1 MKQQDFLNRILGPW
15 SSHPHWLK
23 LRLRTIVGFLLALLA
38 ALIAVLMRVAWEA
51 EGRAL
56 LLQNAGLL
64 LRAVA
69 LATAA
74 VAAALATIG
83 LLARIAT
90 VQVISRRRGRDFD
103 TGVDLWVLLLIVGIG
118 LILPIWLA
126 DHPALSPLMQRL
138 IGMLAFVPVI
148 GLLWL
153 VRWQEAETGN
163 VPRPGWRELCSGIA
177 GLASLAAF
185 LLWGLHD
192 VARLQGLDTLRRRIE
207 PLLPARLRGTELMLV
222 PWILAV
228 LTVLLLLL
236 WRSLRQAQL
245 AAAALDAAGEAAAAG
260 TTASAATAA
269 TGQTAALPQT
279 APHNWWRRAWNWFTS
294 RGRISAAPDPA
305 TLPPDWVDTVLQQTA
320 LKTLEPLRRESIL
333 PAEAAPL
340 AVANADNELFL
351 SLFPQDQAP
360 TVDQVAAVKAFDR
373 LFDEALQAVGAAGA
387 GLEAIASADL
397 LLAGARG
404 AGRTSTLIACAV
416 HAAFVR
422 GQFVVLLVADAQREV
437 LAVQQVQKFLVG
449 LRLHYYLHCCSLQDA
464 GLESWLHGTQPLPH
478 IVVAHPE
485 SLERC
490 WFSHQTN
497 RHAEH
502 VRVVQ
507 LPEVLLIDDLAG
519 FTDQQAF
526 HLPFLVDKQRLLLEA
541 EGRLLQTVVGVD
553 ELSAAGR
560 ELVLE
565 RITGRRGL
573 DADRHLLV
581 LRPRRPANVWLVSLE
596 DADPPQ
602 AAYRLASACLLLN
615 RSVAVFCPGLDQ
627 TQQQRRRETLERQ
640 VGIQPGRL
648 AVLASPEQAAPG
660 ALPRELEAAIFPSD
674 VSRDQ
679 ILALRMQ
686 HGGTGTVVFRIQQ
699 TGQVPRDPTQPRLPV
714 LTSRHAQR
722 VAAAHFAGALT
733 FLRPLQPVPFSAV
746 QRFGLRLA
754 SLPTL
759 QAVETAVISLLE
771 LDCLPRHPSAAT
783 AADSQPATSHHAAGP
798 VSSGQPGS
806 DAEHAEGLLLLPLP
820 LQRGLFHEIWES
832 RGMGLQL
839 RLDPQRLRLLVCL
852 EETADQRRLARWLEE
867 GAELPSAAMSDLAH
881 ARRLRLLLRHRTLVA
896 AAVRGTIHGHRAA
909 IDAEACIGDGSDR
922 DLPIERL
929 SWTVPQTAWGDF
941 LGGVDDG
948 FRWAHLP
955 AAASG
960 DGGPLL
966 VNVELAGLASRQGE
980 VTQQAVHYYQFT
992 AAADVL
998 LWKPRSSDPNRLAE
1012 ATGRTL
1018 AGTWNTVVKP
1028 PAAVATPETAPDT
1041 QHQLLPELSAAV
1053 ENALRILAP
1062 GIENF
1067 VRVVAF
1073 RLPEQQQPSADAVV
1087 WLLQPET
1094 GGATAGRLVR
1104 TILRHRETRYAF
1116 LRLIRSALLQFREF
1130 QSASSLPL
1138 LVASGWN
1145 VEAGL
1150 TVDQLQPAIELLPA
1164 TAEVTD

>member
-1 MKQQDFLNRILGPW
+1 MKQQDFLTRILGLW

-23 LRLRTIVGFLLALLA
+23 LRLRTIVGFLLALMSGLTA
-38 ALIAVLMRVAWEA
+38 ILMRVAWEA
-51 EGRAL
+51 EGRTL
-56 LLQNAGLL
+56 LLQNARSLL
-64 LRAVA
+64 QAGA
-69 LATAA
+69 LTTAA
-74 VAAALATIG
+74 IAAALATIG

-103 TGVDLWVLLLIVGIG
+103 SGVDLWVLLLILGIG

-126 DHPALSPLMQRL
+126 DHPALSPLLRRL
-138 IGMLAFVPVI
+138 ISLLAFVPVV

-153 VRWQEAETGN
+153 VRWQESETGH
-163 VPRPGWRELCSGIA
+163 VPQPGWRELCSGIA

-185 LLWGLHD
+185 VVWGLHD
-192 VARLQGLDTLRRRIE
+192 IARLRGLDTLRQRLE

-222 PWILAV
+222 PWFLAV

-245 AAAALDAAGEAAAAG
+245 AAAALDAAGKSTASKPVTLAPATTPGAPQTPPQNWWCRARNWLTSGSQQSAAA
-260 TTASAATAA
+260 
-269 TGQTAALPQT
+269 
-279 APHNWWRRAWNWFTS
+279 
-294 RGRISAAPDPA
+294 DPA
-305 TLPPDWVDTVLQQTA
+305 SLPPDWVNTVLQHTKLA
-320 LKTLEPLRRESIL
+320 TVELLRKESIL
-333 PAEAAPL
+333 PTEAAPL
-340 AVANADNELFL
+340 ASAGPDNELYL
-351 SLFPQDQAP
+351 TLFPPDQTP
-360 TVDQVAAVKAFDR
+360 TVDQVAAVRAFDR
-373 LFDEALQAVGAAGA
+373 LCNESLQAAAAAGA
-387 GLEAIASADL
+387 RLEAVASADL

-464 GLESWLHGTQPLPH
+464 GLESWLHGSQPLPH

-485 SLERC
+485 SFERC

-502 VRVVQ
+502 VRVVR
-507 LPEVLLIDDLAG
+507 LPEVLLIDDLAA

-541 EGRLLQTVVGVD
+541 EGQLLQTVVGVD

-573 DADRHLLV
+573 DADRHLLT
-581 LRPRRPANVWLVSLE
+581 LRPRRPADVWLISLE
-596 DADPPQ
+596 DPDPPR
-602 AAYRLASACLLLN
+602 AAQQLALACLQLN
-615 RSVAVFCPGLDQ
+615 RTVAVFCPGLDQ
-627 TQQQRRRETLERQ
+627 TQQQRRRETLEREAG
-640 VGIQPGRL
+640 VPPGHL
-648 AVLASPEQAAPG
+648 AVLASPEQAASG
-660 ALPRELEAAIFPSD
+660 ALPPELDAAIFPSD
-674 VSRDQ
+674 VSRNQ
-679 ILALRMQ
+679 TLALRMQ
-686 HGGTGTVVFRIQQ
+686 HGGPGTVVFRILQ
-699 TGQVPRDPTQPRLPV
+699 TGHVPRDPRQPGLPV

-722 VAAAHFAGALT
+722 VAAAHFAGSLA

-754 SLPTL
+754 SLPSL
-759 QAVETAVISLLE
+759 QSTETAVISLLE
-771 LDCLPRHPSAAT
+771 LDCLP
-783 AADSQPATSHHAAGP
+783 SQPGTATTGNAALPADITALGTATP
-798 VSSGQPGS
+798 EAPGT

-820 LQRGLFHEIWES
+820 VKRGLFHEIWEC

-839 RLDPQRLRLLVCL
+839 RFDPQRLRLLVCL
-852 EETADQRRLARWLEE
+852 EETADQRRLARWLED
-867 GAELPSAAMSDLAH
+867 GAALPSAAITDLAH
-881 ARRLRLLLRHRTLVA
+881 ARRLRLLLRHRTITA
-896 AAVRGTIHGHRAA
+896 ATVRSLNHGPMAL

-929 SWTVPQTAWGDF
+929 SWTVEATAWSDF

-955 AAASG
+955 SAAAQAG
-960 DGGPLL
+960 QPLL
-966 VNVELAGLASRQGE
+966 VHVDLAGLASSQGE
-980 VTQQAVHYYQFT
+980 LTQQALHNYQFS

-998 LWKPRSSDPNRLAE
+998 LWKPAAVDPNQLAV
-1012 ATGRTL
+1012 ATGTAL
-1018 AGTWNTVVKP
+1018 AGTWTTAVQS
-1028 PAAVATPETAPDT
+1028 PAAATGTAPDAT
-1041 QHQLLPELSAAV
+1041 DNAGQHQLLPELSAAV
-1053 ENALRILAP
+1053 EAALRILAP

-1067 VRVVAF
+1067 LRIAAF
-1073 RLPEQQQPSADAVV
+1073 RLTDQQPAAAVV

-1094 GGATAGRLVR
+1094 GGTTAGRLVR
-1104 TILRHRETRYAF
+1104 TILRHRETRHAF
-1116 LRLIRSALLQFREF
+1116 LQLIRTSLEQFRKTPHNT
-1130 QSASSLPL
+1130 SLPL
-1138 LVASGWN
+1138 LVATGWN
-1145 VEAGL
+1145 VEASL
-1150 TVDQLQPAIELLPA
+1150 HSERLQPALDLLPA
-1164 TAEVTD
+1164 APNVAD